1 MAAPSRP
8 CAVRSREPGAV
19 PAGPFAHVSSYKSN
33 IGKYADTTRYGGRL
47 NVSPLVFGHSG
58 GVSLDLTAYANLRSK
73 PRRLT
78 TAGRLSRSSDRESVD
93 YSRRTSVD
101 LRDASVLGSS
111 IAGPRDARN
120 YPMLKARDCEMSAAL
135 IRGRFYLPE

>member
-93 YSRRTSVD
+93 